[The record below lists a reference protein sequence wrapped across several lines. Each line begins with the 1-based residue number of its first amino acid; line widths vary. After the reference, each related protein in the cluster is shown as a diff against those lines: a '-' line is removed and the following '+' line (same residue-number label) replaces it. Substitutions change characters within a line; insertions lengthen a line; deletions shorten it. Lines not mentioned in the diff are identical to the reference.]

1 MDFFL
6 ENGIKPNLSNA
17 MYWYLRDMFK
27 LWVLQYGII
36 NWTEERNMGYTRI
49 YCALLLKD
57 ICRRPIIMQLLL
69 IVSFIKELETCLEHT
84 TKVPLH
90 VGYNTLSQTIAQ
102 AR

>member
-1 MDFFL
+1 
-6 ENGIKPNLSNA
+6 
-17 MYWYLRDMFK
+17 
-27 LWVLQYGII
+27 
-36 NWTEERNMGYTRI
+36 
-49 YCALLLKD
+49 
-57 ICRRPIIMQLLL
+57 MQLLL

>member
-1 MDFFL
+1 MDFLL

-49 YCALLLKD
+49 YCALL
-57 ICRRPIIMQLLL
+57 
-69 IVSFIKELETCLEHT
+69 
-84 TKVPLH
+84 
-90 VGYNTLSQTIAQ
+90 
-102 AR
+102 